1 MDHNDL
7 AESLKSINLSEY
19 SVIFLYM
26 ISYPAQDVLKDY
38 LLPLKERVKI
48 VGLAFTDVY
57 NLTNVNISAPEYKSI
72 ADYWNY
78 GGTENFRRLMIFL
91 GVKLCGIDISSFGL
105 SEIPPPL
112 VIPPYGIYHPRA
124 LGHGYAGMGI
134 FVSFEDY
141 MEWCRQN
148 GWKENAPVVGI
159 HYYYVN
165 DPSTYPVI
173 DALIL
178 KLEELGANVIFSSFT
193 YKDPNSTEWLK
204 GRVDAL
210 ITLTSFQTL
219 ESR

>member
-1 MDHNDL
+1 
-7 AESLKSINLSEY
+7 
-19 SVIFLYM
+19 
-26 ISYPAQDVLKDY
+26 
-38 LLPLKERVKI
+38 
-48 VGLAFTDVY
+48 
-57 NLTNVNISAPEYKSI
+57 
-72 ADYWNY
+72 
-78 GGTENFRRLMIFL
+78 MIFL

-141 MEWCRQN
+141 MKWYRQN

-193 YKDPNSTEWLK
+193 YKDPNSTEWFK

-210 ITLTSFQTL
+210 ITLTSFRLWSHAEDRGIEYLQELNVTPIKAIMEYYYNVSEWGKKQRAEFL
-219 ESR
+219 KHSLADCTARA